1 MYHRIGGESIMF
13 LHFVSIRI
21 DPRSELTPDAQQLFG
36 PHAFI
41 YTPFLVR
48 LVQLVLASPTDTSAH
63 ALTHLLKAINCLRG
77 GLSFILVRGS
87 YQIRLKRGAELRQ
100 RTPSTQRLS

>member
-1 MYHRIGGESIMF
+1 MSQRIGGKSMDF
-13 LHFVSIRI
+13 LHIVSISL
-21 DPRSELTPDAQQLFG
+21 DQRSELAADAQRVFG

-48 LVQLVLASPTDTSAH
+48 LVQLVLASLTDTSPH

-77 GLSFILVRGS
+77 GLSFILVRGF
-87 YQIRLKRGAELRQ
+87 Y
-100 RTPSTQRLS
+100 